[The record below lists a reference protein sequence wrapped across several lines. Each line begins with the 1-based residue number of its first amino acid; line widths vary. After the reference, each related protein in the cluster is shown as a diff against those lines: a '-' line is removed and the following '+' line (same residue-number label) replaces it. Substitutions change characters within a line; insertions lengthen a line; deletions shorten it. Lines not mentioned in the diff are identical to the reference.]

1 MSDYKNSI
9 YYRVGKA
16 SDLKGRD
23 YFIYRILEIIPG
35 FLAWFTIISMFV
47 FSFIFPFYCAV
58 FIIIF
63 DVYWILKTLYLSIYL
78 RQSWKKTKHNLNVN
92 WKEKLSDLKYDKI
105 RHLILLPF
113 YNESWEVVEKSL
125 YSLSQCEYDN
135 KKMIIVLAGEER
147 TKEHCLKIFDLA
159 KSNFSNIF
167 GELYFTIH
175 PSDVVGEIKG
185 KGSNIAFATE
195 ETRKH
200 VIDKN
205 GYLYEDILVSA
216 FDIDTVVYPQYF
228 ECLTWNF
235 LTTEDRMKCSFQPI
249 PVFTNNIWEAPAL
262 SRVVSFSATFW
273 QMIQQERPDILAT
286 FSSHSVCFK
295 TLYDVGYW
303 QRNIV
308 SEDSRIFWNSLLAY
322 NGDYRVVPL
331 AYPVSMDAN
340 LAENFWQTIKNIYKQ
355 QRRWA
360 WGTEN
365 GPYVVFGFLKNKK
378 IPKILKIKFT
388 FFMYEGFWSLSTNPL
403 IIFFLG
409 WLPIILG
416 GRDFNSTILSYNL
429 PFVTKILMTISMLG
443 LFMCLLISAS
453 FMPRPPKWTSYSH
466 KIIMVIQWLLIPFT
480 IIIFGAI
487 PGLDAQTRL
496 MFGKYMGFWVT
507 PKHRKK

>member
-1 MSDYKNSI
+1 MEFKESI

-16 SDLKGRD
+16 SDLTGKD

-35 FLAWFTIISMFV
+35 FLAWFTILSIFL
-47 FSFIFPFYCAV
+47 FSFLMPFYCAV
-58 FIIIF
+58 FIIVF

-78 RQSWKKTKHNLNVN
+78 RQNWKRSKHNLSLD
-92 WKEKLSDLKYDKI
+92 WKEKLSNLKYDRI
-105 RHLILLPF
+105 HHVILLPF
-113 YNESWEVVEKSL
+113 YNESWEIVEKSL
-125 YSLSQCEYDN
+125 KSIINCEY
-135 KKMIIVLAGEER
+135 KKDKLIVVLAAEER
-147 TKEHCLKIFDLA
+147 EKAHSLEIFEKAKKE
-159 KSNFSNIF
+159 FSNVF
-167 GELYFTIH
+167 EYLFFTLH

-185 KGSNIAFATE
+185 KGSNIAYCIE
-195 ETRKH
+195 EVRKE
-200 VIDKN
+200 ILDKN
-205 GYLYEDILVSA
+205 KINYEDVLVSA

-235 LTTEDRMKCSFQPI
+235 LTAEDPLKSSFQPI
-249 PVFTNNIWEAPAL
+249 PVFTNNIWESPAL

-273 QMIQQERPDILAT
+273 QMIQQERPEILAT

-303 QRNIV
+303 QKNIV

-322 NGDYRVVPL
+322 DGNYKVVPL
-331 AYPVSMDAN
+331 SYPVSMDAN
-340 LAENFWQTIKNIYKQ
+340 LAQTFWQTVKNVYKQ

-360 WGTEN
+360 WGVEN
-365 GPYVVFGFLKNKK
+365 GPYVLFGFLKNKK
-378 IPKILKIKFT
+378 ISKLKKLKFT
-388 FFMYEGFWSLSTNPL
+388 FVMYEGFWSLSTNPL

-409 WLPIILG
+409 WLPIIFG

-429 PFVTKILMTISMLG
+429 PMVTKTLMTLSMLG
-443 LFMCLLISAS
+443 LFLCAIISSS
-453 FMPRPPKWTSYSH
+453 FIPLAPSWVKRSH
-466 KIIMVIQWLLIPFT
+466 KIAMIVQWILIPLT

-507 PKHRKK
+507 PKYRKK